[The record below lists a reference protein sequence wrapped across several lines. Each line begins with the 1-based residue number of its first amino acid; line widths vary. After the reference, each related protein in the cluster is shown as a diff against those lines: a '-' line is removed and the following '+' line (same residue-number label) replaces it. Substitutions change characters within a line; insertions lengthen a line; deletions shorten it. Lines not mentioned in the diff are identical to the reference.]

1 MPIVEY
7 LQTDCIEAEYY
18 EKGETHTYTLHPQ
31 IEDLDYLRTYKFVD
45 LTFRGTIEFRSVCC
59 QPLQETMTVAAFHL
73 GLMGKVNELQCL
85 LEQDKV
91 LYYHGYSEVELRKLM
106 NGRTWLNFV
115 DKGALKKLCLDV
127 LDLAKE
133 GLVERG
139 LGEEK
144 YLLPL

>member
-1 MPIVEY
+1 
-7 LQTDCIEAEYY
+7 
-18 EKGETHTYTLHPQ
+18 
-31 IEDLDYLRTYKFVD
+31 
-45 LTFRGTIEFRSVCC
+45 
-59 QPLQETMTVAAFHL
+59 
-73 GLMGKVNELQCL
+73 MGKVNELQCL